1 MKPIERL
8 EVHLRFTD
16 TSISVGQMVS
26 DNGNIFFKFD
36 ASFIEKGL
44 EISPFKLKL
53 SDAILTTET
62 NIFDGLHG
70 VFNDSLPDG
79 WGRLLLDRTLLSKGI
94 SPNQITPLDRLAY
107 VGSGGM
113 GALTYQ
119 PEIAPEIKADKL
131 LELDEISQEMN
142 KVLAGTPSDLIEELF
157 NLGGSSGGA
166 RPKIFVGYNPD
177 TKQLIHGM
185 AEIPEGYEHWIV
197 KFPSSTDLPDI
208 AQIEYAYYKMAL
220 AAGIEMSECKL
231 FEGPSGK
238 KYFATKRFDRIHN
251 DRLHLHS
258 ASGLLNDN
266 FRYSNLDYGNIMDC
280 AFRLENHVEAYS
292 KVLRLAAFNVYS
304 HNRDDHS
311 KNISF
316 LMRPTGEWKLAPA
329 YDLTF
334 SNSLHGMQSTMV
346 AGESKAPGQ
355 QHLLV
360 LANTF
365 EVKNPQT
372 IINEVKNAIADWDIY
387 ATDSNVS
394 YDSKKLIGK
403 ALLEISKDQK
413 YGL

>member
-1 MKPIERL
+1 MEPIEQL
-8 EVHLRFTD
+8 EVYLRFTD
-16 TSISVGQMVS
+16 TPIAVGQMVS
-26 DNGNIFFKFD
+26 DNGKVFFKYD
-36 ASFIEKGL
+36 DTLIEKGL
-44 EISPFKLKL
+44 GISPFKLKL
-53 SDAILTTET
+53 SDAILIPETT
-62 NIFDGLHG
+62 IFNGLFG

-94 SPNQITPLDRLAY
+94 SLNQITPLDRLAY

-113 GALTYQ
+113 GALTYKPNLN
-119 PEIAPEIKADKL
+119 PEFQAHKL
-131 LELDEISQEMN
+131 LELDKIHQEMN
-142 KVLAGTPSDLIEELF
+142 KVLEGTPSDIIEELF

-166 RPKIFVGYNPD
+166 RPKIFVGYKPETNH
-177 TKQLIHGM
+177 LVHGM
-185 AEIPEGYEHWIV
+185 AELPEGYEHWII

-208 AQIEYAYYKMAL
+208 AQIEYAYHKMAL

-266 FRYSNLDYGNIMDC
+266 FRYSNLDYGNVMDC
-280 AFRLENHVEAYS
+280 AFRLENHVAAYS
-292 KVLRLAAFNVYS
+292 KVLRLAAFNVYT

-316 LMRPTGEWKLAPA
+316 LMNPKGEWKLAPA

-334 SNSLHGMQSTMV
+334 SNSSHGLHSTMV
-346 AGESKAPGQ
+346 AGESKVPSEK
-355 QHLLV
+355 HLLE

-365 EVKNPQT
+365 EVKNAET
-372 IINEVKNAIADWDIY
+372 IIDEVQTAIAHWEFY
-387 ATDSNVS
+387 AAASRVS
-394 YDSKKLIGK
+394 DASKKLIDK
-403 ALLEISKDQK
+403 ALNSLKGIS
-413 YGL
+413 

>member
-1 MKPIERL
+1 MEPIEQL
-8 EVHLRFTD
+8 EVYLRFTD
-16 TSISVGQMVS
+16 TPITVGQMVS
-26 DNGNIFFKFD
+26 DNSTIFFKYDTTFL
-36 ASFIEKGL
+36 EKGI

-53 SDAILTTET
+53 SNAILTPET
-62 NIFDGLHG
+62 PIFDGLFG

-94 SPNQITPLDRLAY
+94 SLNQITPLDRLAY

-113 GALTYQ
+113 GALTYK
-119 PEIAPEIKADKL
+119 PNLNSEIQYNRL

-142 KVLAGTPSDLIEELF
+142 KVLEGTPSDIIEELF

-166 RPKIFVGYNPD
+166 RPKIFVGYNPK
-177 TKQLIHGM
+177 TNHLIHGQSSL
-185 AEIPEGYEHWIV
+185 PEDYDHWII

-220 AAGIEMSECKL
+220 AAGIEMSECRL
-231 FEGPSGK
+231 WEGPSGTP
-238 KYFATKRFDRIHN
+238 YFATKRFDRIGN

-266 FRYSNLDYGNIMDC
+266 FRYSNLDYGNLMDC
-280 AFRLENHVEAYS
+280 AFRLENHVAAYS

-316 LMRPTGEWKLAPA
+316 LMNPAGGWKLAPA

-334 SNSLHGMQSTMV
+334 SNSSHGMHSTMI
-346 AGESKAPGQ
+346 AGESKSPGQ
-355 QHLLV
+355 QHLLE

-365 EVKNPQT
+365 EVKNAKAIIDEVQT
-372 IINEVKNAIADWDIY
+372 AIFDWKIY
-387 ATDSNVS
+387 AKDSGVS
-394 YDSKKLIGK
+394 VDSKKLIDK
-403 ALLEISKDQK
+403 TLTEVSK
-413 YGL
+413 G

>member
-1 MKPIERL
+1 MEPIEQL
-8 EVHLRFTD
+8 EVYLRFTD
-16 TSISVGQMVS
+16 TPMAVGQMVS
-26 DNGNIFFKFD
+26 DNGTIFFKYD
-36 ASFIEKGL
+36 ATFIKKGL

-53 SDAILTTET
+53 SDTILTPET
-62 NIFDGLHG
+62 PIFDGLFG

-94 SPNQITPLDRLAY
+94 SLNQITPLDRLTY

-113 GALTYQ
+113 GALTYKPNLNSEVQ
-119 PEIAPEIKADKL
+119 SDKL
-131 LELDEISQEMN
+131 MELDEIYQEMN
-142 KVLAGTPSDLIEELF
+142 KVLEGTPSDVIEELF
-157 NLGGSSGGA
+157 HLGGSSGGA
-166 RPKIFVGYNPD
+166 RPKIFVGYNPK
-177 TKQLIHGM
+177 TNHLIHGHSSL
-185 AEIPEGYEHWIV
+185 PENYEHWII

-238 KYFATKRFDRIHN
+238 KYFATKRFDRIQN

-266 FRYSNLDYGNIMDC
+266 FRYSNLDYGNVMDC
-280 AFRLENHVEAYS
+280 AFRLENHVAAYS

-316 LMRPTGEWKLAPA
+316 LMNVAGEWKLAPA

-334 SNSLHGMQSTMV
+334 SNSSHGMHSTMI
-346 AGESKAPGQ
+346 AGESKSPRQ
-355 QHLLV
+355 QHLLE

-365 EVKNPQT
+365 GVKNPET
-372 IINEVKNAIADWDIY
+372 IINEVKRAIADWHIY
-387 ATDSNVS
+387 AKDCGISD
-394 YDSKKLIGK
+394 DSKKLIDK
-403 ALLEISKDQK
+403 AMTEISK
-413 YGL
+413 G